1 MSYGIDYN
9 KLNTA
14 LSFKEQESGKNAID
28 VITEKGTLSFFSSIK
43 SVAMFVNSAYSG
55 SFVSG
60 NIFWTLP
67 VKSLTE
73 TYTTGHVVDDVPQLD
88 KVQNDEIYQKIASKV
103 VESFDLEA
111 MGFVGLQI
119 YSLQAQLLA
128 EVMGNYIE
136 CKCFKILSDFCDQH
150 PEQTIYIK
158 GLGDKKVF
166 SKEESEQIFSAI
178 LFAKTMISK
187 DFTDPHYMGAPMED
201 FYTVLDT
208 TCFAGL
214 SQALA
219 FNSAY
224 ILAADISKKMLE
236 ANTSD
241 AAQFVKGKLAMTN
254 ILNKNNIGA
263 GVIDK
268 LEDLTIDKKGFLLY
282 KDAYAIVLGVPSFKV
297 LPDPNTQ
304 NMKMTMK
311 QQFTTAKLYKN
322 LIFAFVDSFQAGVKG
337 GKVVDYNKDANDGK
351 TTYEVAKGTTIAL
364 TSNLVFDADINSVEF
379 DSSNTSIAEVKDG
392 NKLVAKEAGIAVI
405 SAAFNNEKPVITF
418 KFKVKVI

>member
-1 MSYGIDYN
+1 
-9 KLNTA
+9 
-14 LSFKEQESGKNAID
+14 
-28 VITEKGTLSFFSSIK
+28 
-43 SVAMFVNSAYSG
+43 
-55 SFVSG
+55 
-60 NIFWTLP
+60 
-67 VKSLTE
+67 
-73 TYTTGHVVDDVPQLD
+73 
-88 KVQNDEIYQKIASKV
+88 
-103 VESFDLEA
+103 

-304 NMKMTMK
+304 NMIMTMK